1 MSCLRKTGFIEIRS
15 MSERIHYIN
24 RLIMQ
29 GEGLHLDFKFEIS
42 DARKIART
50 FVAFANTGG
59 GTLLIGVRDDGSI
72 AGIQSEEEKFMA
84 RTAASVYC
92 KPKVVF
98 SSKEWVIN
106 KKLVLEIKIP
116 KGTEQPYMAHTDTDK
131 WQAFIRVNDQ
141 NILANRILVKALIRK
156 NSQDGTYISY
166 TENEKKL
173 LEYLEQNGSITL
185 TMFSK
190 LAGIPAYKA
199 EIVLIN
205 FLAIGIIKQVI
216 DETGVQY
223 QLSPGFSEND
233 QTI

>member
-1 MSCLRKTGFIEIRS
+1 

-29 GEGLHLDFKFEIS
+29 GEGQHLDFKFEIS

-50 FVAFANTGG
+50 FVAFANSEG

-84 RTAASVYC
+84 KTAANVYC
-92 KPKVVF
+92 RPKIAF
-98 SSKEWVIN
+98 SSKDWVLN
-106 KKLVLEIKIP
+106 NRLVLEIKIP
-116 KGTEQPYMAHTDTDK
+116 KGTEQPYMAQTDADK
-131 WQAFIRVNDQ
+131 WQTFIRVNDQ
-141 NILANRILVKALIRK
+141 NILANRILVKALKRK
-156 NSQDGTYISY
+156 NSQDGTYITY

-173 LEYLEQNGSITL
+173 LEYLEQNGSITM
-185 TMFSK
+185 TTFSR

-205 FLAIGIIKQVI
+205 FLAIGVILQVI
-216 DETGVQY
+216 DEMGVRY
-223 QLSPGFSEND
+223 QLTTGFIEND
-233 QTI
+233 LKI